1 MMTKET
7 YGCLAALLV
16 TGLVSRMREA
26 RADDDEGE
34 SRIEILSVS
43 ANPDRVS
50 GGDVLLKI
58 SLPRGTQRS
67 GVMVTLHPANRDV
80 TASFRETAPGVLVG
94 LVSGLVVGE
103 NRVTVSYR
111 SSENGSSAGV
121 KGVWT
126 GTVAANTV
134 TFVAK

>member
-1 MMTKET
+1 LKSRHYEW
-7 YGCLAALLV
+7 LKRALLEPL
-16 TGLVSRMREA
+16 GKR
-26 RADDDEGE
+26 DF
-34 SRIEILSVS
+34 
-43 ANPDRVS
+43 
-50 GGDVLLKI
+50 
-58 SLPRGTQRS
+58 
-67 GVMVTLHPANRDV
+67 VTLAPESAYFFPSIRFRKSDAPEDNNPPA
-80 TASFRETAPGVLVG
+80 
-94 LVSGLVVGE
+94 GE